1 MWSETD
7 AQIWVFF
14 GIPVIARLHPGRK
27 KKHHLANFTTGAGEP
42 VKILAGRLKIQSKW
56 RRVFQ
61 RAPRT
66 CAALDFTR
74 FSNTEATRGRP
85 VMKHD
90 MWDKNPAVMETGS
103 GEGAEGQR
111 WLG

>member
-1 MWSETD
+1 MGRGGECSSD
-7 AQIWVFF
+7 RRAS
-14 GIPVIARLHPGRK
+14 PGPP
-27 KKHHLANFTTGAGEP
+27 H
-42 VKILAGRLKIQSKW
+42 
-56 RRVFQ
+56 
-61 RAPRT
+61 T